1 MASRVKTYKFGADLD
16 DLADLRA
23 RHLGYKSGAA
33 YIKALIRYDSLCSAQ
48 HSVTIPWSNL
58 ALEEQDQIDA
68 KLLTRAKEGKGMTSS
83 RAKTLNWK
91 TDL

>member
-23 RHLGYKSGAA
+23 KHLGYKSGAA
-33 YIKALIRYDSLCSAQ
+33 YIKALIRYDSLCCAQ
-48 HSVTIPWSNL
+48 HSLTIPWSNL

-68 KLLTRAKEGKGMTSS
+68 KLLSRAKNGKGMTGKI
-83 RAKTLNWK
+83 AKTLNWK